1 MSPAIPSSKFMGS
14 TTGPF
19 LTIAFSLKSI
29 CVIQG
34 HTFQKIFIDY
44 KKLNMPYDDD
54 NSSPQPKQE
63 STMSSGP
70 DWNWIGYMNSFD
82 NESGNGGGG
91 GGGACG
97 CLSVL
102 IIIGV

>member
-1 MSPAIPSSKFMGS
+1 MA
-14 TTGPF
+14 
-19 LTIAFSLKSI
+19 
-29 CVIQG
+29 
-34 HTFQKIFIDY
+34 
-44 KKLNMPYDDD
+44 YDDD

-82 NESGNGGGG
+82 DENNNGGGG
-91 GGGACG
+91 GCG

-102 IIIGV
+102 IIIGVTVVLLALLGK

>member
-1 MSPAIPSSKFMGS
+1 MA
-14 TTGPF
+14 
-19 LTIAFSLKSI
+19 
-29 CVIQG
+29 
-34 HTFQKIFIDY
+34 
-44 KKLNMPYDDD
+44 YDDD
-54 NSSPQPKQE
+54 NSAPQPKQE

-91 GGGACG
+91 GGNGCG

-102 IIIGV
+102 IIIGVTVVLLALLGKLIGIDAIWRPLNG

>member
-1 MSPAIPSSKFMGS
+1 
-14 TTGPF
+14 
-19 LTIAFSLKSI
+19 
-29 CVIQG
+29 
-34 HTFQKIFIDY
+34 
-44 KKLNMPYDDD
+44 MPYDDD
-54 NSSPQPKQE
+54 DSSPQPKQE

-91 GGGACG
+91 NGGG

-102 IIIGV
+102 IDKEFENFRLLPDEQAVWDFLHKHFLILSTR

>member
-1 MSPAIPSSKFMGS
+1 MDVPSRDYFADLVSFLSLSPTAKVELI
-14 TTGPF
+14 
-19 LTIAFSLKSI
+19 I
-29 CVIQG
+29 
-34 HTFQKIFIDY
+34 
-44 KKLNMPYDDD
+44 KKLNMAYDEA

-91 GGGACG
+91 GG
-97 CLSVL
+97 CLSVF
-102 IIIGV
+102 IIIGVTVVLLALLGK